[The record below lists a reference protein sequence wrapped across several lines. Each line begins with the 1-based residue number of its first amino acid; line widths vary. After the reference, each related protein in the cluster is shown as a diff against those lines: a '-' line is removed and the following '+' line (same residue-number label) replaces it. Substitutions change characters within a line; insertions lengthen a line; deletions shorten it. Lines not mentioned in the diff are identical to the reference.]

1 MALIIQERG
10 VVIQHVWLHVVFRCQ
25 CGDVLIDSDDLSSIL
40 RRIALGLIGV
50 DQRFLTGDIFQDR
63 IFFDFNDFLRLADLL
78 FPRLIFQQSS
88 GSLVVAHVD
97 HLQGV
102 PLAPVQGLAQLAFF
116 RGLTEQLQDIH
127 FQRVEL
133 LCNFVPLLTVCQQAL
148 HGISR
153 WVLCILQCQFA
164 HLVFQLGLLCQ
175 KLLDRLIFTVKRDV
189 CHGEHLVAV
198 QGCHA
203 VLDLHCAAYGLIAG
217 QFQQHIQFERVHIA
231 EGGII
236 MPDLLIQTVHEITDV
251 LAGRFPLWQ
260 LPEVGV
266 NLRSTGFSE
275 LIQCRIK
282 FLDRVDGIVCPV
294 RASAEEDVEILCFP
308 DGLVVLRLLP
318 VLCHRIGKVLADG
331 ELKIDAAWDV
341 NIVQRADEIAQA
353 CPLLREFDDGRRDKQ
368 LDVLHLSSSCIPCNA
383 PAEPPARSCP

>member
-25 CGDVLIDSDDLSSIL
+25 CGDVLIDSDDFSSIL
-40 RRIALGLIGV
+40 RCIALSLIGV
-50 DQRFLTGDIFQDR
+50 DQRFLTGDIFQNR

-78 FPRLIFQQSS
+78 FPRLIFQQSF

-102 PLAPVQGLAQLAFF
+102 PFAPVQGLTQLALF
-116 RGLTEQLQDIH
+116 RGLTEQLQNIH

-148 HGISR
+148 HGISIR
-153 WVLCILQCQFA
+153 AIGILQCQFT

-175 KLLDRLIFTVKRDV
+175 KLLNRLIFTVKRNV

-203 VLDLHCAAYGLIAG
+203 VLDLHCAAHGLITG
-217 QFQQHIQFERVHIA
+217 QLQQHIQFDRVHIA

-236 MPDLLIQTVHEITDV
+236 MPDLLIQTVHKIADV
-251 LAGRFPLWQ
+251 LAGRFPLRQ
-260 LPEVGV
+260 
-266 NLRSTGFSE
+266 
-275 LIQCRIK
+275 
-282 FLDRVDGIVCPV
+282 VCHKP
-294 RASAEEDVEILCFP
+294 
-308 DGLVVLRLLP
+308 
-318 VLCHRIGKVLADG
+318 
-331 ELKIDAAWDV
+331 
-341 NIVQRADEIAQA
+341 QQ
-353 CPLLREFDDGRRDKQ
+353 
-368 LDVLHLSSSCIPCNA
+368 
-383 PAEPPARSCP
+383 

>member
-1 MALIIQERG
+1 MFFCCRKIVLCGIIQPHQVTQRCPLYCAGIRLQRIPVLQPLRDLKRFLILALIIQERG
-10 VVIQHVWLHVVFRCQ
+10 VVIQHVRLHVVFRCQ
-25 CGDVLIDSDDLSSIL
+25 CGDVLIDCDDLSSIL
-40 RRIALGLIGV
+40 RRVALGLIGV

-63 IFFDFNDFLRLADLL
+63 IFFDFNDFLRLAYLL

-116 RGLTEQLQDIH
+116 RGLTEQLQNIH

-148 HGISR
+148 HGISIR
-153 WVLCILQCQFA
+153 AIGILQCQFT

-175 KLLDRLIFTVKRDV
+175 KLLNRLIFAVKRNV

-198 QGCHA
+198 QGGHA
-203 VLDLHCAAYGLIAG
+203 VLDLHCAAHGLIAG
-217 QFQQHIQFERVHIA
+217 QLQQHIQFDRVHIA

-251 LAGRFPLWQ
+251 LADRFPLRQ

-294 RASAEEDVEILCFP
+294 RASAEEDVEIL
-308 DGLVVLRLLP
+308 
-318 VLCHRIGKVLADG
+318 
-331 ELKIDAAWDV
+331 
-341 NIVQRADEIAQA
+341 
-353 CPLLREFDDGRRDKQ
+353 
-368 LDVLHLSSSCIPCNA
+368 
-383 PAEPPARSCP
+383 